1 MHVYLEAWCFFFQL
15 KKNTSKT
22 GSDVSIDQTTMNQL
36 LGNMDNLTTTVQE
49 LKENYQKVSML
60 SMSLFNTKG

>member
-1 MHVYLEAWCFFFQL
+1 MFVFQL
-15 KKNTSKT
+15 KKNTSRT

-36 LGNMDNLTTTVQE
+36 LGNMENLTTTVQE

-60 SMSLFNTKG
+60 SMCLFF

>member
-1 MHVYLEAWCFFFQL
+1 MFFFQL